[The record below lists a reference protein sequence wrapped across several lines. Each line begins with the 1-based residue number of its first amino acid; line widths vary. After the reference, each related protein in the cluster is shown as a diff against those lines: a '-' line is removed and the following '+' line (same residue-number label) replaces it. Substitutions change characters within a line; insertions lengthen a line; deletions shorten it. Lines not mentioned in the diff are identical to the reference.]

1 MTQAFLQWCV
11 RVSVVF
17 LKVLLRFFALMA
29 FFFVAL
35 VTGTLRARVTSMMAW
50 CVMMQKMD
58 SLRICCRTMKRALNR
73 WLFFGMVFE
82 KMTFSLKELGETE
95 IERMGGSFWFVK
107 RKVQRNWS
115 PKAWVVVSNMCY
127 FQLYLGK
134 WSNWTHIFQM
144 GWFNHQLVCVWFILA
159 FMRAMVRTM
168 SERSGS
174 SSLYGSSLQ
183 IVPLP
188 RHVLPWMAMAS
199 PPVETAK

>member
-1 MTQAFLQWCV
+1 VVKWEPFFLKGIAKTIVDFGGIPGGFFAGGWDVQTPLLSKAGRMTQAFLQWCV

-107 RKVQRNWS
+107 RKVQRN
-115 PKAWVVVSNMCY
+115 
-127 FQLYLGK
+127 
-134 WSNWTHIFQM
+134 
-144 GWFNHQLVCVWFILA
+144 
-159 FMRAMVRTM
+159 
-168 SERSGS
+168 
-174 SSLYGSSLQ
+174 
-183 IVPLP
+183 
-188 RHVLPWMAMAS
+188 
-199 PPVETAK
+199 